1 MAGSLETGLEGKPWW
16 VAALVAAGLAI
27 GILFLAKVLQY
38 DQMQRDIQ
46 NAERKYTELE
56 KKINEAK
63 AAQRSLPQFEE
74 VTRNLSLE
82 LEKLLRVLPSR
93 RNTEELLRN
102 VRTLA
107 EQGNFELLR
116 FTPRRQ
122 SAREFYY
129 EWPIQ
134 IRVEGNYHNLA
145 LFFDRASRFSRII
158 NVEDLD
164 LRPLRKVEG
173 TNHTVSATFTLK
185 TYLYIE
191 SEEGEE
197 TT

>member
-1 MAGSLETGLEGKPWW
+1 MAGSFETGLEGKPWW
-16 VAALVAAGLAI
+16 VSALVAAALAI
-27 GILFLAKVLQY
+27 GIIFLAKVTQY

-46 NAERKYTELE
+46 RAENRYAELE

-107 EQGNFELLR
+107 EQGNFDLLR

-134 IRVEGNYHNLA
+134 IRVEGDYHNLA

-164 LRPLRKVEG
+164 LRPLGGEG

-191 SEEGEE
+191 PAEGEE